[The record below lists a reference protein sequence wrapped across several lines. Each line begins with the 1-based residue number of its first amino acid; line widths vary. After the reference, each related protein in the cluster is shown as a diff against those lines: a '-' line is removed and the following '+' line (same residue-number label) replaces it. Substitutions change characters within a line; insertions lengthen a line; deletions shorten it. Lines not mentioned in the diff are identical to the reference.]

1 MNQQEAPMRL
11 KRLFTEHPDSV
22 GESYF
27 EHMGVALSFA
37 GPLLAAGLAALIH
50 ALLPFLCVATAS
62 GTVKR
67 LHARMISRTPHLSA
81 RPAQD
86 GPLAWDPGI

>member
-1 MNQQEAPMRL
+1 MRL
-11 KRLFTEHPDSV
+11 KTLFTEHPEAV

-37 GPLLAAGLAALIH
+37 GPLLTAGMAALVH
-50 ALLPFLCVATAS
+50 AALPFLCVTTAS

-67 LHARMISRTPHLSA
+67 LHARMVNRTPHPSA
-81 RPAQD
+81 HSAQD
-86 GPLAWDPGI
+86 SLLTWDPGL